1 LLYVGNGQPTGQQT
15 YEREG
20 ENPQNKGYKV
30 VVNRYTHKEV
40 YTLIRT
46 DELIGYVMLKKTAS
60 EIGRM
65 IGVTRQAV
73 AKRLRKLKREG
84 LIEVDEA
91 ATLYRRQLKCSREI
105 IYRVTDRGRIFLL
118 NSDHSRGDDLRALK
132 IRPLAG
138 RHNVTFKIA
147 HHGEGL
153 LPAGYKKK
161 RNFNNWTPH
170 YGWYNDCYW
179 ETTPSNIIIKVKAR
193 ARTEKEVW
201 EQIYEKLGI
210 TWLFFKQLGW
220 ALDSE
225 ATMTYEG
232 KSEVVGLIK
241 SHEYEEGESAV
252 IDKTPE
258 LVEGY
263 SVIHPKN
270 EGDADRIINMA
281 HFIERN
287 GPQLEDLPREIEMLR
302 ADIQNLTRAIQGEV
316 YDYRKNEKSERPE
329 IR

>member
-1 LLYVGNGQPTGQQT
+1 M
-15 YEREG
+15 
-20 ENPQNKGYKV
+20 
-30 VVNRYTHKEV
+30 VVNRLAHKEV
-40 YTLIRT
+40 YTLTRT

-60 EIGRM
+60 EIARATG
-65 IGVTRQAV
+65 ITRQAA
-73 AKRLRKLKREG
+73 AKRLRKLKRDG

-91 ATLYRRQLKCSREI
+91 ATLQRRQLKCSREI
-105 IYRVTDRGRIFLL
+105 IYRVTDRGRIILL
-118 NSDHSRGDDLRALK
+118 NSDHSQGDDLRALK
-132 IRPLAG
+132 IHPLAG
-138 RHNVTFKIA
+138 RHNVIFKIA

-179 ETTPSNIIIKVKAR
+179 ETTPKNIIIKVKAR
-193 ARTEKEVW
+193 DRTEKKVW

-220 ALDSE
+220 DLDSE
-225 ATMTYEG
+225 AEMIHEG

-241 SHEYEEGESAV
+241 SHEYEEGEQAV

-258 LVEGY
+258 LIEGY

-270 EGDADRIINMA
+270 GGDADRIIDMA
-281 HFIERN
+281 RFIEKN
-287 GPQLEDLPREIEMLR
+287 GPRLEDLPREIELLR
-302 ADIQNLTRAIQGEV
+302 ADIKSLTRAIQGGE
-316 YDYRKNEKSERPE
+316 YDYRKDEKEERPE